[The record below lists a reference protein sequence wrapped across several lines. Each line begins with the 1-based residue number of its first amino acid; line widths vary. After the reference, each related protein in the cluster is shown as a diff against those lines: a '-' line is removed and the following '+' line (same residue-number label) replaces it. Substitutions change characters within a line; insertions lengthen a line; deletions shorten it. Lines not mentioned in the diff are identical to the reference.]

1 MSGYILSVD
10 QGTTSS
16 RCMIF
21 NEKGASVG
29 TGNASFRQYYP
40 QPGWVEHDPEDIF
53 ASVVTSVNQ
62 ALDRSGL
69 DASSIAAIGITNQ
82 RETTVI
88 WDRLTGIPICN
99 AIVWQCRRTA
109 GICEEWK
116 NRGFEP
122 EVREKTGLV
131 IDAYFSA
138 GKIRWILEN
147 ISGARAKA
155 DAGNLMFGT
164 IDTWLVYKLTGGQ
177 SHCTD
182 YSNASRTM
190 IFNTESLSWDE
201 ELCGRFEIPMTLLP
215 KALPSCSEFGVVASG
230 IPGLERLRG
239 VRITG
244 IAGDQPAA
252 LFGQMCIHEGD
263 IKNTYGTGC
272 FTLMNTG
279 GKRIISKGG
288 LLTSAAWSYD
298 GRTVYAL
305 EGSVFHAGSIISWLK
320 DEMKLITTPKEC
332 DELAES
338 VEDSGGVFLVPAFSG
353 LGAPY
358 WDMYARGCL
367 IGMTRGSGRAHV
379 ARAAIESIAYQVFD
393 LVELMKRESG
403 YEIRSLK
410 ADGGV
415 SVSGLLMQLQ
425 ADLIGVPVLR
435 SREKE
440 TTSQGAAFLAGLTAG
455 VWNSLDEVAALWAGD
470 RVFEPSEAPAFREE
484 RIRGWRKAVSR
495 ASNWEE
501 PERFQTGATPYLGTN
516 ISQAER
522 SGSSVT

>member
-1 MSGYILSVD
+1 MGGYILAID

-21 NEKGASVG
+21 DDKGQSVG
-29 TGNASFRQYYP
+29 SGNASFKQYYP

-53 ASVVTSVNQ
+53 ASVVTSMNQ

-69 DASSIAAIGITNQ
+69 NAASIAAIGITNQ

-88 WDRLTGIPICN
+88 WDRLTGIPIYH

-109 GICEEWK
+109 PICEAWK
-116 NRGFEP
+116 SRGWEP
-122 EVREKTGLV
+122 EVRKRTGLV

-138 GKIRWILEN
+138 GKIKWILDN
-147 ISGARAKA
+147 VPGARERAET
-155 DAGNLMFGT
+155 GNLMFGT
-164 IDTWLVYKLTGGQ
+164 VDSWLVYKLTGGRM
-177 SHCTD
+177 HVTD

-190 IFNTESLSWDE
+190 IFNTQTLAWDE
-201 ELCGRFEIPMTLLP
+201 ELCRRFGIPMTILP
-215 KALPSCSEFGVVASG
+215 KALPSCSEFGIVAPG
-230 IPGLERLRG
+230 IPGLEKVKG

-252 LFGQMCIHEGD
+252 LFGQMCLNEGD
-263 IKNTYGTGC
+263 VKNTYGTGC

-279 GKRIISKGG
+279 QNRIISSGG

-298 GRTVYAL
+298 GKTVYAL

-320 DEMKLITTPKEC
+320 DEMKLIATPREC

-338 VEDSGGVFLVPAFSG
+338 VADSGGVFLVPAFSG

-367 IGMTRGSGRAHV
+367 IGLTRGSNRAHI
-379 ARAAIESIAYQVFD
+379 ARAAIESIAYQVYD
-393 LVELMKRESG
+393 LIELMKRDSG
-403 YEIRSLK
+403 YEIRALK

-415 SVSGLLMQLQ
+415 SVSNLLMQMQ
-425 ADLIGVPVLR
+425 ADLTGVPVHR

-440 TTSQGAAFLAGLTAG
+440 TTSLGAAFLAGLTAG
-455 VWNSLDEVAALWAGD
+455 VWSKMEEVAALYASD
-470 RVFEPSEAPAFREE
+470 RVFTPAAPETFRQE
-484 RIRGWRKAVSR
+484 RIDLWRKAVSR
-495 ASNWEE
+495 ASMWAE
-501 PERFQTGATPYLGTN
+501 PTER
-516 ISQAER
+516 
-522 SGSSVT
+522 

>member
-1 MSGYILSVD
+1 MGGYILAID

-21 NEKGASVG
+21 DDKGQSIG
-29 TGNASFRQYYP
+29 SGNASFKQYYP

-53 ASVVTSVNQ
+53 ASVITSMNQ
-62 ALDRSGL
+62 ALDRSGM
-69 DASSIAAIGITNQ
+69 DSTSIAAIGITNQ

-88 WDRLTGIPICN
+88 WDRLTGLPIYN

-109 GICEEWK
+109 SICEEWK
-116 NRGFEP
+116 NNGWEP
-122 EVREKTGLV
+122 EVRERTGLV

-138 GKIRWILEN
+138 GKIKWILEN
-147 ISGARAKA
+147 VPGARAKA
-155 DAGNLMFGT
+155 EAGNLLFGT
-164 IDTWLVYKLTGGQ
+164 VDSWLVYKLTGGQ
-177 SHCTD
+177 SHVTD

-190 IFNTESLSWDE
+190 IFNTDKLSWDH
-201 ELCGRFEIPMTLLP
+201 ELCRRFGIPVKLLP
-215 KALPSCSEFGVVASG
+215 KALPSCSEFGSVASG
-230 IPGLERLRG
+230 IPGLERLTG

-252 LFGQMCIHEGD
+252 LFGQMCLSEGD
-263 IKNTYGTGC
+263 VKNTYGTGC

-279 GKRIISKGG
+279 GKRIISSGG

-298 GRTVYAL
+298 GKTVYAL

-320 DEMKLITTPKEC
+320 DEMKLISTPREC

-338 VEDSGGVFLVPAFSG
+338 VENSGGVFLVPAFSG

-367 IGMTRGSGRAHV
+367 IGLTRGSNRAHI
-379 ARAAIESIAYQVFD
+379 ARAAIESIAYQVYD
-393 LVELMKRESG
+393 LVELMMRDSG
-403 YEIRSLK
+403 YEIRTLK

-415 SVSGLLMQLQ
+415 SVSNLLMQMQ
-425 ADLIGVPVLR
+425 ADLIDVPVHR

-440 TTSQGAAFLAGLTAG
+440 TTSLGAALLAGLTAE
-455 VWNSLDEVAALWAGD
+455 VWGGLEEVSALYASD
-470 RVFEPSEAPAFREE
+470 RVFSPAAPKAFREE
-484 RIRGWRKAVSR
+484 RIGLWKKAVSR
-495 ASNWEE
+495 ASSWEE
-501 PERFQTGATPYLGTN
+501 PTTR
-516 ISQAER
+516 
-522 SGSSVT
+522 